1 MLATLFF
8 WLAQSD
14 TIKIILQVSVTGV
27 KFNQNRFIDALSH
40 KCSIPPQ
47 RMRLLQVDS
56 YTHAHTHAHA
66 RTHTHTHRWI
76 RRTTILPCTCVC

>member
-1 MLATLFF
+1 MYADVCWGLFF
-8 WLAQSD
+8 LLAQSD

-56 YTHAHTHAHA
+56 YTRTHA
-66 RTHTHTHRWI
+66 RTHTHTHTLR
-76 RRTTILPCTCVC
+76 